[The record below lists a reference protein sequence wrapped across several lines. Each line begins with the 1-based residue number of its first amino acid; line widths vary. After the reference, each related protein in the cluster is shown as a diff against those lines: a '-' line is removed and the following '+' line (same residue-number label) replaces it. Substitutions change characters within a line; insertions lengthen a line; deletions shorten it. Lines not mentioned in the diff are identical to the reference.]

1 MAENNNATFEG
12 SNGTG
17 GIQPTQVT
25 DANNQSG
32 QNNVQTDGANNQSG
46 QNNVQTDG
54 ANTAKTYT
62 EAEFI
67 SEVDR
72 RVSQA
77 QAKWAAELDKKLNT
91 ARSEGE
97 KLAKMSADEREKA
110 KFETDKK
117 EFESERAKYEA
128 ERLEFEAV
136 KQLSENKLPVSF
148 AKMCTGKSA
157 EETKANIETFKT
169 AWGEALQSAVND
181 RMRGTTPKAGN
192 GENINVSSGFVDVI
206 NELHR

>member
-25 DANNQSG
+25 
-32 QNNVQTDGANNQSG
+32 GANNQSG

-62 EAEFI
+62 EAEFV

-97 KLAKMSADEREKA
+97 KLAKMSADERAKA

-157 EETKANIETFKT
+157 EETKANIEAFKT

-192 GENINVSSGFVDVI
+192 GEKINVSSGFVDVI

>member
-1 MAENNNATFEG
+1 MAENNTATFEG
-12 SNGTG
+12 SNGAAGTP
-17 GIQPTQVT
+17 PTQAT
-25 DANNQSG
+25 DTNNQSG
-32 QNNVQTDGANNQSG
+32 QNNTQTG
-46 QNNVQTDG
+46 G
-54 ANTAKTYT
+54 ANTVRTYT

-77 QAKWAAELDKKLNT
+77 QAKWAAELDDKLNS

-97 KLAKMSADEREKA
+97 KLAKMNADERAKA

-117 EFESERAKYEA
+117 KFESERAKYEA

-148 AKMCTGKSA
+148 AKMCVGENA
-157 EETKANIETFKT
+157 EETKANIEGFKT
-169 AWGEALQSAVND
+169 AWNDALQNAVND
-181 RMRGTTPKAGN
+181 RMRWLIPLAR
-192 GENINVSSGFVDVI
+192 VMYLDALLSS
-206 NELHR
+206 LS

>member
-1 MAENNNATFEG
+1 MAENNTATFEG
-12 SNGTG
+12 SNGAG
-17 GIQPTQVT
+17 GTPPTQAT
-25 DANNQSG
+25 GTNNQSG
-32 QNNVQTDGANNQSG
+32 QNNTQTG
-46 QNNVQTDG
+46 G

-77 QAKWAAELDKKLNT
+77 QAKWAAELDEKLSS

-97 KLAKMSADEREKA
+97 KLAKMNADERAKA

-117 EFESERAKYEA
+117 KFESERAKYEA

-148 AKMCTGKSA
+148 AKMCVGENA
-157 EETKANIETFKT
+157 EETKANIEAFKT
-169 AWGEALQSAVND
+169 AWNDALQSAVND

-192 GENINVSSGFVDVI
+192 GENLNSSSGFVDVI
-206 NELHR
+206 NDLHR

>member
-1 MAENNNATFEG
+1 MAENNTATFEG
-12 SNGTG
+12 SNGAG
-17 GIQPTQVT
+17 GTPPTQAT
-25 DANNQSG
+25 GTNNQSG
-32 QNNVQTDGANNQSG
+32 QNNTQTG
-46 QNNVQTDG
+46 G
-54 ANTAKTYT
+54 ANTARTYT

-77 QAKWAAELDKKLNT
+77 QAKWAAELDDKLNS

-97 KLAKMSADEREKA
+97 KLAKMNADERAKA

-117 EFESERAKYEA
+117 KFESERAKYEA

-148 AKMCTGKSA
+148 AKMCVGENA
-157 EETKANIETFKT
+157 EETKANIEAFKT
-169 AWGEALQSAVND
+169 AWNDALQNAVND

-192 GENINVSSGFVDVI
+192 GENLNSSSGFADVI
-206 NELHR
+206 NDLHR

>member
-1 MAENNNATFEG
+1 MAENNTATFEG
-12 SNGTG
+12 SNGAG
-17 GIQPTQVT
+17 GTPPTQAT
-25 DANNQSG
+25 GTNNQSG
-32 QNNVQTDGANNQSG
+32 QNNTQTGGA
-46 QNNVQTDG
+46 D
-54 ANTAKTYT
+54 TARTYT

-77 QAKWAAELDKKLNT
+77 QAKWAAELDDKLNS

-97 KLAKMSADEREKA
+97 KLAKMNADERAKA

-117 EFESERAKYEA
+117 KFESERAKYEA

-148 AKMCTGKSA
+148 AKMCVGENA
-157 EETKANIETFKT
+157 EETKANIEAFKT
-169 AWGEALQSAVND
+169 AWNDALQSAVND
-181 RMRGTTPKAGN
+181 RMRGATPKAGN
-192 GENINVSSGFVDVI
+192 GENLNSSSGFADVI
-206 NELHR
+206 NDLHR

>member
-1 MAENNNATFEG
+1 MAENNTATFKG
-12 SNGTG
+12 SNGAAGTP
-17 GIQPTQVT
+17 PTQAT
-25 DANNQSG
+25 DTNNQSG
-32 QNNVQTDGANNQSG
+32 QSNTQTG
-46 QNNVQTDG
+46 G
-54 ANTAKTYT
+54 ANTTRTYT

-77 QAKWAAELDKKLNT
+77 QAKWAAELDDKLNS

-97 KLAKMSADEREKA
+97 KLAKMNADERAKA

-117 EFESERAKYEA
+117 KFESERAKYEA

-148 AKMCTGKSA
+148 AKMCVGNNA
-157 EETKANIETFKT
+157 EETKANIEGFKT
-169 AWGEALQSAVND
+169 AWNDALQNAVND

-192 GENINVSSGFVDVI
+192 GENLNVSSGFADVI
-206 NELHR
+206 NDLHR

>member
-1 MAENNNATFEG
+1 MAENTTATNGVQNGANATDTN
-12 SNGTG
+12 NG
-17 GIQPTQVT
+17 
-25 DANNQSG
+25 SG
-32 QNNVQTDGANNQSG
+32 QNNTGTQTGG
-46 QNNVQTDG
+46 Q
-54 ANTAKTYT
+54 AERTYT

-77 QAKWAAELDKKLNT
+77 QAKWSAELDKRLDL

-97 KLAKMSADEREKA
+97 KLAKMSADERAKA

-136 KQLSENKLPVSF
+136 KQLSEGKLPISF
-148 AKMCTGKSA
+148 AKMCVGKDA
-157 EETKANIETFKT
+157 EETKTNIETFKT
-169 AWGEALQSAVND
+169 AWGEALQNAVNE
-181 RMRGTTPKAGN
+181 RMKGTTPKTGGAANPGRHT
-192 GENINVSSGFVDVI
+192 GFVDVI
-206 NELHR
+206 NEMHR

>member
-1 MAENNNATFEG
+1 MAENNTATFEG
-12 SNGTG
+12 SNGAG
-17 GIQPTQVT
+17 GTPPTQAT
-25 DANNQSG
+25 GTNNQSG
-32 QNNVQTDGANNQSG
+32 QNNTQTG
-46 QNNVQTDG
+46 G

-77 QAKWAAELDKKLNT
+77 QAKWAAELDEKLSS

-97 KLAKMSADEREKA
+97 KLAKMNADERAKA

-117 EFESERAKYEA
+117 KFESERAKYEA

-148 AKMCTGKSA
+148 AKMCVGENA
-157 EETKANIETFKT
+157 EETKANIEAFKT
-169 AWGEALQSAVND
+169 AWNDALQSAVND

-192 GENINVSSGFVDVI
+192 GENLNSSSGFADVI
-206 NELHR
+206 NDLHR

>member
-1 MAENNNATFEG
+1 MADNNNATFEG
-12 SNGTG
+12 QNGAG
-17 GIQPTQVT
+17 GAQPAQAT
-25 DANNQSG
+25 
-32 QNNVQTDGANNQSG
+32 GANNQSG
-46 QNNVQTDG
+46 QNNTQTGG
-54 ANTAKTYT
+54 ANTARTYT
-62 EAEFI
+62 ETEFI

-77 QAKWAAELDKKLNT
+77 QAKWAAELDEKLNS

-97 KLAKMSADEREKA
+97 KLAKMNADERAKA

-117 EFESERAKYEA
+117 KFESERAKYEA

-148 AKMCTGKSA
+148 AKMCVGENA
-157 EETKANIETFKT
+157 EETKANIEAFKT
-169 AWGEALQSAVND
+169 AWNDALQNAVND

-192 GENINVSSGFVDVI
+192 GENLNVSSGFADVI
-206 NELHR
+206 NDLHR

>member
-1 MAENNNATFEG
+1 MAENNTATFEG
-12 SNGTG
+12 SNGVAGTP
-17 GIQPTQVT
+17 PTQAT
-25 DANNQSG
+25 DTNNQSG
-32 QNNVQTDGANNQSG
+32 QNNTQTG
-46 QNNVQTDG
+46 G
-54 ANTAKTYT
+54 ANTVRTYT

-77 QAKWAAELDKKLNT
+77 QAKWAAELDDKLNS

-97 KLAKMSADEREKA
+97 KLAKMNADERAKA

-117 EFESERAKYEA
+117 KFESERAKYEA

-148 AKMCTGKSA
+148 AKMCVGENA
-157 EETKANIETFKT
+157 EETKANIEGFKT
-169 AWGEALQSAVND
+169 AWNDALQNAVND

-192 GENINVSSGFVDVI
+192 GENLNVSSGFADVI
-206 NELHR
+206 NDLHR

>member
-1 MAENNNATFEG
+1 MAENNTATFEG
-12 SNGTG
+12 SNGAAGTPPTKATG
-17 GIQPTQVT
+17 T
-25 DANNQSG
+25 NNQSG
-32 QNNVQTDGANNQSG
+32 QNNTQTG
-46 QNNVQTDG
+46 G

-77 QAKWAAELDKKLNT
+77 QAKWAAELDDKLNS

-97 KLAKMSADEREKA
+97 KLAKMNADERAKA

-117 EFESERAKYEA
+117 KFESERAKYEA

-148 AKMCTGKSA
+148 AKMCVGENA
-157 EETKANIETFKT
+157 EETKANIEAFKT
-169 AWGEALQSAVND
+169 AWNDALQSAVND

-192 GENINVSSGFVDVI
+192 GENLNSSSGFVDVI
-206 NELHR
+206 NDLHR

>member
-1 MAENNNATFEG
+1 MAENNTATFEG
-12 SNGTG
+12 SNGAGGTPPTAATG
-17 GIQPTQVT
+17 E
-25 DANNQSG
+25 NNQSG
-32 QNNVQTDGANNQSG
+32 QNNTQTGGA
-46 QNNVQTDG
+46 D
-54 ANTAKTYT
+54 TARTYT

-77 QAKWAAELDKKLNT
+77 QAKWAAELDEKLNS

-97 KLAKMSADEREKA
+97 KLAKMNADERAKA

-117 EFESERAKYEA
+117 KFESERAKYEA

-148 AKMCTGKSA
+148 AKMCVGENA
-157 EETKANIETFKT
+157 EETKANIEEFKT
-169 AWGEALQSAVND
+169 AWNDALQSAVND

-192 GENINVSSGFVDVI
+192 GENFNVSSGFADVI
-206 NELHR
+206 NDLHR

>member
-1 MAENNNATFEG
+1 MAENNTATFEG
-12 SNGTG
+12 SNGAAGTP
-17 GIQPTQVT
+17 PTQAT
-25 DANNQSG
+25 DTNNQSG
-32 QNNVQTDGANNQSG
+32 QNNTQTG
-46 QNNVQTDG
+46 G
-54 ANTAKTYT
+54 ANTARTYT

-77 QAKWAAELDKKLNT
+77 QAKWAAELDDKLNS

-97 KLAKMSADEREKA
+97 KLAKMNADERAKA

-117 EFESERAKYEA
+117 KFESERAKYEA

-148 AKMCTGKSA
+148 AKMCVGNNA
-157 EETKANIETFKT
+157 EETKANIEGFKT
-169 AWGEALQSAVND
+169 AWNDALQNAVND

-192 GENINVSSGFVDVI
+192 GENINVSSGFADVI
-206 NELHR
+206 NDLHR